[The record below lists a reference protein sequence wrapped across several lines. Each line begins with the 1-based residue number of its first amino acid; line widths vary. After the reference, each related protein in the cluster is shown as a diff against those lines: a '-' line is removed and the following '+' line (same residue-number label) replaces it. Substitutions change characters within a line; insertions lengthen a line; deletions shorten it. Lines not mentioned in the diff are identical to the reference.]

1 MARLKVI
8 LLTLLTFFSW
18 NVIPAGAEEME
29 DSAVERG
36 PLEKLAGGF
45 SFTEGPAA
53 DGAGNVYFTDQP
65 NDRIM
70 VWSSED
76 ILSTWMQPSGR
87 SNGLMFDK
95 NGNLVACADEKNQLW
110 EISPDRKIRALISDF
125 EGRLLNGPNDVW
137 VGNDNSLYFTDPYYQ
152 RSYWDRNGMEQ
163 PGKYVYRVS
172 PDRAEV
178 QIVEDR
184 LTQPNGIT
192 GSPDGETLYIADIGD
207 GKTYSYRISEN
218 GLLAERRL
226 FCEMGSDG
234 MTVDL
239 RGNLYLTGDGVTI
252 FSPEGRKID
261 HIDVPERW
269 TANVCFGGADMK
281 SLFITASKSLY
292 RVRIR

>member
-1 MARLKVI
+1 MAHPKLI
-8 LLTLLTFFSW
+8 LLTLLTLFSW
-18 NVIPAGAEEME
+18 NVIPAGAEEMA
-29 DSAVERG
+29 DSAIERG

-53 DGAGNVYFTDQP
+53 DAAGNVYFTDQP

-70 VWSSED
+70 VWSTED
-76 ILSTWMQPSGR
+76 ILSTWMKPSGR

-110 EISPDRKIRALISDF
+110 EISSAREIRVLLSDF

-137 VGNDNSLYFTDPYYQ
+137 VGNDNSLYFTDPYYR
-152 RSYWDRNGMEQ
+152 RSYWDRDGMEQ
-163 PGKYVYRVS
+163 PGKYVYHVS
-172 PDRAEV
+172 PDRTEV
-178 QIVEDR
+178 RIVEDR

-207 GKTYSYRISEN
+207 GKTYSYRIREN

-234 MTVDL
+234 MTIDL
-239 RGNLYLTGDGVTI
+239 RGNLYLTGDGVTV

-261 HIDVPERW
+261 HIEVPERW

-281 SLFITASKSLY
+281 SLFITASRSLY
-292 RVRIR
+292 RIRIK